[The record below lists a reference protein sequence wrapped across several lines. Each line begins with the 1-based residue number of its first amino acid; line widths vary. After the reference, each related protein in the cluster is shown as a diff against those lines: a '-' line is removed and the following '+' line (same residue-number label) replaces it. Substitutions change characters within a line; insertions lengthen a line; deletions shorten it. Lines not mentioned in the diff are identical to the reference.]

1 MEAQRTSIPGIRS
14 PSFCLT
20 QRHGIRG
27 RGFRDGALSGPHRAQ
42 RLSAKG
48 QQRQS
53 AQGGG
58 EHQAETVIFS
68 SRHAECD
75 AAFPGVLGEPEQG
88 GASSL
93 SLYSACLSI
102 STVLVAGSAQAHGD
116 AMNTSLLQQAFSQRA
131 QQHTDGLTLADFS
144 LLPSFNGVPFQI
156 LGFLLH
162 HPFVTLA
169 LALAVNY
176 VLPRAFRAA
185 VRFLVIPLVLGSVAW
200 VALQNPSAAWSFSRG
215 AFNCELQP
223 LLNSCCVLYTLD
235 TGVHCCQHATCSARP
250 LQWCVYAIPQ
260 SMPMTAMSIANVAH
274 AQ

>member
-1 MEAQRTSIPGIRS
+1 METQSTSIPGIRS
-14 PSFCLT
+14 LSFCLT

-27 RGFRDGALSGPHRAQ
+27 GAPRDRALSGPHRAQ
-42 RLSAKG
+42 RLPANCQQG
-48 QQRQS
+48 QS
-53 AQGGG
+53 GQGGG
-58 EHQAETVIFS
+58 RRQAETIIFS

-88 GASSL
+88 AASSL
-93 SLYSACLSI
+93 SLQSACLSI

-116 AMNTSLLQQAFSQRA
+116 AMNTSLLQQAFSNGVE
-131 QQHTDGLTLADFS
+131 QHTDGLILADFS

-185 VRFLVIPLVLGSVAW
+185 VRFLVIPLVLGGVAW
-200 VALQNPSAAWSFSRG
+200 VALQNPSAAWGFARG
-215 AFNCELQP
+215 AFDCELHP
-223 LLNSCCVLYTLD
+223 LAYSKSCCVLHTLHIPACI
-235 TGVHCCQHATCSARP
+235 VASMQHALRGRCDGV
-250 LQWCVYAIPQ
+250 C
-260 SMPMTAMSIANVAH
+260 MPFHIACR
-274 AQ
+274 

>member
-1 MEAQRTSIPGIRS
+1 METLRSPILGFRS
-14 PSFCLT
+14 PSSCLT

-27 RGFRDGALSGPHRAQ
+27 RDLRNGALSGPYRAQ
-42 RLSAKG
+42 RLPARCQQG
-48 QQRQS
+48 QS
-53 AQGGG
+53 GQGGG
-58 EHQAETVIFS
+58 RHQAETIIFS

-102 STVLVAGSAQAHGD
+102 GTVLVAGSAQAHGD
-116 AMNTSLLQQAFSQRA
+116 AMNTSLLQQAFSQRTE
-131 QQHTDGLTLADFS
+131 QHTDSLILADFS

-185 VRFLVIPLVLGSVAW
+185 VRFLVIPLVLGGVAW
-200 VALQNPSAAWSFSRG
+200 LALQNPSAAWSFSRG
-215 AFNCELQP
+215 AFDCELHP
-223 LLNSCCVLYTLD
+223 LRCLKSCCVLHTL
-235 TGVHCCQHATCSARP
+235 QAPA
-250 LQWCVYAIPQ
+250 YIFA
-260 SMPMTAMSIANVAH
+260 SMPYALQGHCDLCVCPSISHAH
-274 AQ
+274 DGHVS